1 MADIKDT
8 VSPELERIKQELPKK
23 ARELVQE
30 VGERAEEVI
39 KANTPQSGI
48 TFAQRQQVRDSRKSY
63 YTDSLV
69 NSVYKTGVTGAKQF
83 EPRQRI
89 GYDDDNGWRT
99 HFTNSG
105 TKHQSGQRFIEKS
118 RAVIVK
124 DAEQIIERGIK
135 EVLN

>member
-23 ARELVQE
+23 ARELVKE
-30 VGERAEEVI
+30 SGERAEEVI

-48 TFAQRQQVRDSRKSY
+48 TFAQRQQVRDSRKPY

-69 NSVYKTGVTGAKQF
+69 NSVYKTGISGAKQF

-89 GYDDDNGWRT
+89 GYDDDNGWRA
-99 HFTNSG
+99 HFTNHG
-105 TKHQSGQRFIEKS
+105 TKHQKGQKFIEKS
-118 RAVIVK
+118 RAVIIK
-124 DAEQIIERGIK
+124 ETEEIIERGIK
-135 EVLN
+135 EVFN